1 MHQHPCALREPLPN
15 EFYALVEMLRDVDCG
30 EVPDLDLLILKL
42 LGLKDLPLGTQA
54 LSYGLLSGCEKC
66 SKVTSLTFS

>member
-1 MHQHPCALREPLPN
+1 MHQHPCALREPLPD
-15 EFYALVEMLRDVDCG
+15 ELDALVEMLRNVDCG
-30 EVPDLDLLILKL
+30 EVPDLDLLILEL

-54 LSYGLLSGCEKC
+54 PSYGLLSGCGIC